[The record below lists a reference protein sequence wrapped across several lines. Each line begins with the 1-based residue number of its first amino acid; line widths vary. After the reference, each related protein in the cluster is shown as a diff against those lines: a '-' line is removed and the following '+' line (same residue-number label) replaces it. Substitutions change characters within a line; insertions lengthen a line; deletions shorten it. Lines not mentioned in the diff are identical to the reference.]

1 MQDQS
6 VPAGVIVPPFSN
18 GYTDALDRVPAP
30 DLSRARA
37 LIAEAG
43 YPDGFG
49 VTLHCTNDRYLSDA
63 ELCRA
68 IAEMLTDVGIRTK
81 PQTWPAA
88 QHFPAVRRAELDL
101 YLLGWGVSTFDSEYI
116 FSLLYHTNARELG
129 GWNGT
134 GVSNGEI
141 DAEIRSLRSEIGAAR
156 RNITIAK
163 LWERLKAETIYVPL
177 HNQSVTYAMR
187 RAFDITADV
196 SNQPKIKYVGLPR
209 T

>member
-1 MQDQS
+1 L
-6 VPAGVIVPPFSN
+6 AG
-18 GYTDALDRVPAP
+18 GAALPRRAP
-30 DLSRARA
+30 
-37 LIAEAG
+37 
-43 YPDGFG
+43 
-49 VTLHCTNDRYLSDA
+49 
-63 ELCRA
+63 
-68 IAEMLTDVGIRTK
+68 
-81 PQTWPAA
+81 
-88 QHFPAVRRAELDL
+88 AELDL

-196 SNQPKIKYVGLPR
+196 SNQPKIKYVGPPR

>member
-1 MQDQS
+1 
-6 VPAGVIVPPFSN
+6 
-18 GYTDALDRVPAP
+18 
-30 DLSRARA
+30 LSRARA

-49 VTLHCTNDRYLSDA
+49 VTLRCTNDRYLSDA

-68 IAEMLTDVGIRTK
+68 IAEMLTDFGGRTK

-129 GWNGT
+129 GWNGM
-134 GVSNGEI
+134 GFSNGEI

-163 LWERLKAETIYVPL
+163 LWERLKAETIDVPL
-177 HNQSVTYAMR
+177 HKSWRCTRRAVAQSERHHAMR
-187 RAFDITADV
+187 RAFDIPADV
-196 SNQPKIKYVGLPR
+196 SNQPKIKYVGPPR